1 MSILSKFMTPKAES
15 SPLSDFVR
23 NMSAGEKKKLFN
35 KAINQATQAQN
46 EIIKQAN
53 AQKNKA

>member
-1 MSILSKFMTPKAES
+1 MTPKAES

-35 KAINQATQAQN
+35 KAIKQATQAQN